1 MVQKL
6 FAINLFLFTKELR
19 LKLLFV
25 VKFSPNDWIDSNKKI
40 SRVFDE

>member
-25 VKFSPNDWIDSNKKI
+25 VKFSPNDLSLKETQIRK
-40 SRVFDE
+40 